1 MIKVRNRNIKYIFIY
16 IIFIYIFFI
25 IVENFK
31 NKNQKFK
38 EDTKKKYAK
47 KNLETIKRHENNVI
61 KLNIENEKLA
71 KETEEK
77 EFKKY
82 IAFYWLR
89 KAQEKALRKK
99 TKEKYDKLKEKTERI
114 EELEKYNEKK
124 GKELIAKIRKR
135 EVLKQKYDKEKSDKI
150 NEEKKTREEK
160 MRRCNTQ
167 KVELLRE
174 QNDRRLDILDYQ
186 YELLNRGKKKDNMN
200 EMKRINAGEKTI
212 INQMTLEKNLSD
224 FYRRM
229 NFLKEQSIYRKTPEQ
244 RYKIYRDLKRAEAER
259 KKKELEDKLDKL
271 MNKQ

>member
-1 MIKVRNRNIKYIFIY
+1 M
-16 IIFIYIFFI
+16 
-25 IVENFK
+25 
-31 NKNQKFK
+31 NQKYK

-47 KNLETIKRHENNVI
+47 KNLETEKRHENNVI

-89 KAQEKALRKK
+89 KAQEKALRQK
-99 TKEKYDKLKEKTERI
+99 TKEKNTKLKEKTERI
-114 EELEKYNEKK
+114 EELEKENEKK
-124 GKELIAKIRKR
+124 SKELLAKIRKR
-135 EVLKQKYDKEKSDKI
+135 EALKQKFEKEK
-150 NEEKKTREEK
+150 EERLKEEMRQREEK

-167 KVELLRE
+167 KIELMKE
-174 QNDRRLDILDYQ
+174 QNERRLDILDYQ
-186 YELLNRGKKKDNMN
+186 YELIIRGKKRDNMN
-200 EMKRINAGEKTI
+200 ELKRINASERTV

-224 FYRRM
+224 FYKRM
-229 NFLKEQSIYRKTPEQ
+229 SHLKEQSIYKKTPEQ

>member
-1 MIKVRNRNIKYIFIY
+1 MGDKIDEEALFIDKRQIELIK
-16 IIFIYIFFI
+16 
-25 IVENFK
+25 
-31 NKNQKFK
+31 
-38 EDTKKKYAK
+38 
-47 KNLETIKRHENNVI
+47 ETEKRHENNVI

-89 KAQEKALRKK
+89 KAQEKALRQK
-99 TKEKYDKLKEKTERI
+99 TKEKNTKLKEKTERI
-114 EELEKYNEKK
+114 EELEKENEKK
-124 GKELIAKIRKR
+124 GKDLLAKIRKR
-135 EVLKQKYDKEKSDKI
+135 EAIKQKDDKRRKDKLK
-150 NEEKKTREEK
+150 EEIKAREEK

-167 KVELLRE
+167 KIELMRE

-186 YELLNRGKKKDNMN
+186 YELINRVKKKENMN
-200 EMKRINAGEKTI
+200 EMKRINAGERTV

-229 NFLKEQSIYRKTPEQ
+229 NHLKEQSIYKKTPEQ
-244 RYKIYRDLKRAEAER
+244 RYKIYKDLKRAEAER
-259 KKKELEDKLDKL
+259 KKKELEEKLDKL